1 MLKFTKLTDI
11 WNAESV
17 PKYIRDSM
25 EEQMFNLCKEY
36 LVDEITEFGAF
47 FFVENEADLD
57 NYRETGMVVRIE
69 EDEPEFVKFL
79 KDDSG
84 NICYQ
89 SCHIVSDD
97 YGVYIF
103 REVSNITSDS

>member
-79 KDDSG
+79 KDE
-84 NICYQ
+84 NNELYYQ
-89 SCHIVSDD
+89 TCHIVSDD
-97 YGVYIF
+97 YAIYVFCKESQI
-103 REVSNITSDS
+103 